1 MTGKEKKE
9 QKEKRKGPV
18 MSSWKKRRIIAYGC
32 WGLLAVS
39 FAFAVY
45 KNFTAIDRE
54 TVYEKKTVVERVENY
69 SGIESFTENFARL
82 YFSYSTDSEE
92 QMKWKS
98 ELEDY
103 MQKPLLDMNAGSRE
117 LLNTVTVSKVQ
128 LWSVKP
134 LTEANTDFRVVYTV
148 TQETKNIEETSAWMM
163 DVHTENGSYVV
174 TKNPAVTNMPGK
186 SGYETERLKAS
197 DSLETEDREKIQE
210 FLNTF
215 YKIYPKA
222 TEKELVYYVKD
233 KSVKP
238 IGKDYKLESIDN
250 LTIQKTGKGEYTVS
264 CSVKYLDNI
273 LGMSVLNQYE
283 LKLASQEDGE
293 LIIMEMR

>member
-134 LTEANTDFRVVYTV
+134 LTESNTDFRVIYTV

-283 LKLASQEDGE
+283 LQLASQEDGE